1 LKPGKYYLCEF
12 AVGNETPDGPHP
24 FSRFFVG
31 FLSKRKGPIGEA
43 VVESGDGTGQIVPS
57 LTLKPSQNYNRQKGS
72 PCSSASWSIASSM
85 KRLRV
90 QGLWVQC

>member
-1 LKPGKYYLCEF
+1 MDTNPRTLQWEEPENLKPGKYYLCEF

-43 VVESGDGTGQIVPS
+43 VVESGDGTGQIVPITQ
-57 LTLKPSQNYNRQKGS
+57 LEAVAEL
-72 PCSSASWSIASSM
+72 
-85 KRLRV
+85 
-90 QGLWVQC
+90 